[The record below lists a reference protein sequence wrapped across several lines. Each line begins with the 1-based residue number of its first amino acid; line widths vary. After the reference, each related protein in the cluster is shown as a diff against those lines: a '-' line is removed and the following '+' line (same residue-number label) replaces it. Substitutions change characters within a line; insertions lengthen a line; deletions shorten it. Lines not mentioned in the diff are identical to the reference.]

1 MRKQGSCLEKE
12 IIQGTMPGARRRGRP
27 RTAWMDNIKTWTG
40 LSVEESI
47 TMKEDR
53 DRDSTS
59 MVWPSLGS
67 RTARTTEQNR
77 TVVGWFSSGS
87 GHFCNRGVVG
97 RVRVE
102 WTASPT
108 FFDRWGRLPQFFG
121 LKLVQKLVNCCNW
134 LLIETWCKIF
144 SRYSRINVAA
154 KASICCIQSHT
165 NTCIAGQDQRPAV
178 ASFLTCM
185 SVRVCRP
192 ELYLYYKPFV

>member
-1 MRKQGSCLEKE
+1 MWCARDVWCCCAATGSTLVADPFYSP
-12 IIQGTMPGARRRGRP
+12 MPELP
-27 RTAWMDNIKTWTG
+27 QPVNTPPSS
-40 LSVEESI
+40 SVH
-47 TMKEDR
+47 DV
-53 DRDSTS
+53 DDSAA
-59 MVWPSLGS
+59 VGQQ
-67 RTARTTEQNR
+67 TTHC
-77 TVVGWFSSGS
+77 S
-87 GHFCNRGVVG
+87 RGVVG